1 MTSQVGQAQVE
12 YILQQAGGV
21 DSGYICDYCYPRQC
35 PASSYAKV
43 SHLQDSHRIWG
54 VPLS

>member
-12 YILQQAGGV
+12 YVLQQAWGV

-35 PASSYAKV
+35 PARSYAKV